1 MKTWEYPEVR
11 RDLAIVVDEKLT
23 SGAIQDCID
32 EISSGLLKT
41 VHLFD
46 IYTGKG
52 VEEGRKSVALGLILQ
67 DFSRTLTDQDVES
80 EVENIVSTLKH
91 KFAATLRE

>member
-1 MKTWEYPEVR
+1 M
-11 RDLAIVVDEKLT
+11 VDEAVT
-23 SGAIQDCID
+23 AQAIQVCID
-32 EISSGLLKT
+32 EVSSDLLRD

-67 DFSRTLTDQDVES
+67 DFSRTLTDQDVDS